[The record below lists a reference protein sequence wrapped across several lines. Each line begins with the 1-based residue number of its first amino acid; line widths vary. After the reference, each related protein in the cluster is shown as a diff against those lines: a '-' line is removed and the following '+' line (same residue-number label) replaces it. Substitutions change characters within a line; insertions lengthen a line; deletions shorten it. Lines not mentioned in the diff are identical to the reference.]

1 MLIITQLQ
9 TLWTQSPLIAVLVSL
24 LLLLL
29 LSLAVFLV
37 YLQTFPAPRKIVP
50 RRADHFRPDLV
61 PPNLD
66 TIVIGSGSGGSCCA
80 NLLAQSGQ
88 RVLVLEQHEVTGGC
102 THSFREHNCE
112 WDTGLHYVPKDMANK
127 TARAGA
133 VMDFMTH
140 GLQQFKAFSP
150 DEPYD
155 EVVFPFDDNVKQ
167 GAPNNFSY
175 PFFPGEA
182 RVVRDISDCID
193 PNDETLKE
201 RTAVWLAI
209 CREINS
215 GFVALG
221 LSRMLPKWLHFLVK
235 DRIDT

>member
-1 MLIITQLQ
+1 MLIITQIQ
-9 TLWTQSPLIAVLVSL
+9 SYWTQSPLVAV
-24 LLLLL
+24 L
-29 LSLAVFLV
+29 LSLFLILALAFAAFVV
-37 YLQTFPAPRKIVP
+37 YLQTFPATRKIVP

-61 PPNLD
+61 PQHLD
-66 TIVIGSGSGGSCCA
+66 TIVIGSGSGGSTCA

-102 THSFREHNCE
+102 THSFRERNCE
-112 WDTGLHYVPKDMANK
+112 WDTGLHYVPKDMADK

-140 GLQQFKAFSP
+140 GMQQFQQFDP
-150 DEPYD
+150 NQPYD
-155 EVVFPFDDNVKQ
+155 EVVFPSDANVKE
-167 GAPNNFSY
+167 GAPNNYSY
-175 PFFPGEA
+175 PFYPGEA
-182 RVVRDISDCID
+182 RVVHDISNCID
-193 PNDETLKE
+193 PDDPSLKE
-201 RTAVWLAI
+201 RTAVWLAL

-221 LSRMLPKWLHFLVK
+221 LSRMLPKWLHFLVQ